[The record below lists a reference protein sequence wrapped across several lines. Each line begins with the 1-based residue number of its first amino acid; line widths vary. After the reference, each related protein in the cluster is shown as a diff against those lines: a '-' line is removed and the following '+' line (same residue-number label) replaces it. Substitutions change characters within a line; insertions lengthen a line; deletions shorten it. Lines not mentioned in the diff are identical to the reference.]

1 MSDYIYFHGTSS
13 IMRFYLGNNE
23 EMRLNTGGLH
33 VNDNITAYSTTISS
47 DIKLKDN
54 VERIVNPLNILEGM
68 HGVTWDWKRDGAVG
82 AGVIAQDVQTVMPSA
97 VKPMDS
103 FDEEGEPYLTVD
115 YNQIIG
121 LLVASVKELKAEVD
135 KLKGE

>member
-1 MSDYIYFHGTSS
+1 
-13 IMRFYLGNNE
+13 MRFYLGNNE
-23 EMRLNTGGLH
+23 EMRLTTGGLH

-54 VERIVNPLNILEGM
+54 VERIVNPLEMLEGM
-68 HGVTWDWKRDGAVG
+68 NGVTWDWKRDGSAG
-82 AGVIAQDVQTVMPSA
+82 AGVIAQDVLSVMPSA
-97 VKPMDS
+97 VKTMAS
-103 FDEEGEPYLTVD
+103 FDEDSDAYLTVD

-121 LLVASVKELKAEVD
+121 LLVASVKEMKAELE

>member
-1 MSDYIYFHGTSS
+1 
-13 IMRFYLGNNE
+13 L
-23 EMRLNTGGLH
+23 
-33 VNDNITAYSTTISS
+33 
-47 DIKLKDN
+47 
-54 VERIVNPLNILEGM
+54 
-68 HGVTWDWKRDGAVG
+68 DWKRDGAVG

-97 VKPMDS
+97 VKTMDS

-121 LLVASVKELKAEVD
+121 LLVASVKELKAEVE